1 MCPLEFAF
9 QWNYMTIRLDNVFV
23 LSEYSLDGADVIFS
37 TKTWN
42 PNARPNGRLLEIN
55 IDNMSFEFAF

>member
-23 LSEYSLDGADVIFS
+23 LSEYSLDCADVIFS
-37 TKTWN
+37 TKTWH
-42 PNARPNGRLLEIN
+42 PNAGRLLEIN